1 MEAIPTNV
9 TFYKKIV
16 YFNRSDVTVLF
27 ENTEPVPEGVTPVFM
42 LVDGSGSIKSHE
54 AEMRRIAASFL
65 DKSNAA
71 LKISVIPQPSDRT
84 NIIETFQQFHGDMMG
99 CDVILIT
106 DGLENCFEGKLAISC
121 PNGGEVVMVDFG
133 SLAKEGDE
141 YLTNTANYLSSV
153 CGAQLYYLGLGVD
166 SKRMAEVMIKRR
178 NTHVAFVPNRATDLQ
193 IIGIVRALRH
203 RGSTQAA
210 LPIEQRTQQEGP
222 IVTISEEVKAIIEAL
237 DENEINAVVR
247 ASNVMTITGV
257 FSAPPPPMTAEDI
270 KAKFE
275 VVEASITGDFPSVAI
290 KEARLVMLLAMQS
303 MADNPVPLA
312 LFTGGRCGVID
323 FTNKT
328 VGKYINTAFSRLV
341 AEKIVTKEGITPDAG
356 AKVVFESKTVQI
368 PKKSAMY
375 KLAVP
380 IEAIKILAEDGDFA
394 DPADELKR
402 KGGTKRKAEEA
413 GEESGSSSGSP
424 NRAKV

>member
-1 MEAIPTNV
+1 METTANTTI
-9 TFYKKIV
+9 YKKIV
-16 YFNRSDVTVLF
+16 YFNRSQVAVLYD
-27 ENTEPVPEGVTPVFM
+27 NTEPVPDGVTPVFM

-84 NIIETFQQFHGDMMG
+84 NIIETFQQFRGDMMG

-106 DGLENCFEGKLAISC
+106 DGLENCFEGKLAIPC
-121 PNGGEVVMVDFG
+121 PDGGEATMVDFG
-133 SLAKEGDE
+133 SLDKNGDE
-141 YLTNTANYLSSV
+141 YLISTANYLSSV

-166 SKRMAEVMIKRR
+166 SKRMASAMIQRR
-178 NTHVAFVPNRATDLQ
+178 NTHVAFVPNRATDSEIL
-193 IIGIVRALRH
+193 GVVRALRR

-210 LPIEQRTQQEGP
+210 LPIEQRTHQQGP
-222 IVTISEEVKAIIEAL
+222 IITISDEVKAIIDAL

-257 FSAPPPPMTAEDI
+257 HTAPPPPMTAEDI

-275 VVEASITGDFPSVAI
+275 VVEAAITGDFPSVAL
-290 KEARLVMLLAMQS
+290 KQARSVMLLAMQS
-303 MADNPVPLA
+303 MAENPVPLA
-312 LFTGGRCGVID
+312 LFTGKLCGVID
-323 FTNKT
+323 FTDKAI
-328 VGKYINTAFSRLV
+328 GKFINTAFSRL
-341 AEKIVTKEGITPDAG
+341 ASEKIVTKEGITPDSG
-356 AKVVFESKTVQI
+356 AKVVFESKTVQV

-380 IEAIKILAEDGDFA
+380 IEAVKILAEDGDFA
-394 DPADELKR
+394 DPSGELKR
-402 KGGTKRKAEEA
+402 KGATKRKAEDG

-424 NRAKV
+424 KRAKA